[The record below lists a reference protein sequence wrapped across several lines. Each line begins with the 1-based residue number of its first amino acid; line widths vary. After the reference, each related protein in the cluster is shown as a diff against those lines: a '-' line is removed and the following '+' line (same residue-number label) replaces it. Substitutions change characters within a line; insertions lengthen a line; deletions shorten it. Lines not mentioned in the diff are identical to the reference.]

1 MRRAP
6 EDLTRDMGYLGFGRQ
21 ETKSSKCSTLALDG
35 SHGYDQGNGHRKEEI
50 LGEFAVYGSYGIPLH
65 MARRNEERS

>member
-6 EDLTRDMGYLGFGRQ
+6 EALTKDSGIFWLGRQ

-35 SHGYDQGNGHRKEEI
+35 SHGYDQGNGHRKEGI
-50 LGEFAVYGSYGIPLH
+50 LGEFAVYGSYGNLASH
-65 MARRNEERS
+65 GS